1 MSKYQV
7 TIIPQENYNSLEISE
22 KLGKYFDGREYNFED
37 KSILIKPSFVFP
49 IDDATRAIAI
59 NTHVNLVAG
68 IVKSLSER
76 GARLIYI
83 AENKTMA
90 TARYAFAR
98 VGIKKAVKGIKNV
111 KMCYLD
117 EKKRKNVVVE
127 DPFIKDH
134 VIKYP
139 KLLVDDS
146 IDYFISVPKLKGNLY
161 ANVTLSVKNNLGLI
175 SKKERLKH
183 HDTSL
188 HDHLSDITLIRPP
201 DIIITDTIVSGE
213 GNGPSEVKPI
223 NTQMMI
229 VGDNCLAVD
238 TTCCYLIGIDP
249 NEIKHLKNLAGRGIG
264 PIDIQDIELNN
275 KEYLESKKSKFT
287 PIDRNLNVHPNLKV
301 FQGKENCDPGCPAF
315 LRTYLDAYGNNLG
328 WETLSGMTIIV
339 GNDLEIPEEELQKLE
354 KRKTIVYGDCVKQ
367 YKEHGVFFKG
377 CPPDYVKAMFKISIK
392 TTLPNIPY
400 FKYVSYPKF
409 LTTWIVHLFHRLLMI

>member
-188 HDHLSDITLIRPP
+188 HDHLSDITLIRQP

-249 NEIKHLKNLAGRGIG
+249 NEIKHLKNLAERGIG

-287 PIDRNLNVHPNLKV
+287 PVDRNLNVHPNLKV
-301 FQGKENCDPGCPAF
+301 FQGKEDCYPGCPAF

-377 CPPDYVKAMFKISIK
+377 CPPDYVNAMFKISIK

-400 FKYVSYPKF
+400 FKYVSYPIY